1 MKFSELKLEYSENS
15 GYYGARVH
23 YGEYILSI
31 INKKPS
37 VLYEIAVM
45 DAQNNNNFVR
55 LPGIIDSTD
64 HVRAGLT
71 RDDVEAVL
79 TKMYTITGN
88 SGILI

>member
-1 MKFSELKLEYSENS
+1 
-15 GYYGARVH
+15 
-23 YGEYILSI
+23 
-31 INKKPS
+31 
-37 VLYEIAVM
+37 M

-64 HVRAGLT
+64 DVRAGLT
-71 RDDVEAVL
+71 QDDVEAVL

>member
-1 MKFSELKLEYSENS
+1 MKFSELKLEYSETS
-15 GYYGARVH
+15 GYHGARVH
-23 YGEYILSI
+23 YGEYILSV

-45 DAQNNNNFVR
+45 DGTAIALCKDNN
-55 LPGIIDSTD
+55 
-64 HVRAGLT
+64 
-71 RDDVEAVL
+71 